1 MSPRPLS
8 IDGPFYDELEA
19 GQVLPSQP
27 AVTIDSGVA
36 ALYQSIMGERLP
48 LTLDDRL
55 SAAVTGGATRLV
67 SPGLALSL
75 SAGQSTVATRRVI
88 ANLFYRDVRLH
99 RQVHLGASLHT
110 VVTVKALADAAARS
124 DRGLRG
130 KVLLGIT
137 TTAGD
142 DVMASYERCA
152 LLPVRGDRLP
162 GHADALPTADGA
174 LALDSYAASV
184 PAGWHHERMEPAAPW
199 PVGERRS
206 DPMRDRIDMAGALVR
221 LTHNQ
226 AMAHRD
232 PGASPYDR
240 PLVYGGHVIGLAQA
254 SLSRLCCGLATVI
267 GWHSCDHVAPA
278 FEGDV
283 VEFTHELLA
292 EQPLAGGGALRAFHV
307 VASRARMEPPAPLLT
322 WVPVVLVGTVAAAE
336 T

>member
-1 MSPRPLS
+1 VSPRPLS

-27 AVTIDSGVA
+27 AVTIDVGMA
-36 ALYQSIMGERLP
+36 AIYQSIMGERLP

-67 SPGLALSL
+67 SPGLALGL
-75 SAGQSTVATRRVI
+75 SIGQSTVATRRVI

-110 VVTVKALADAAARS
+110 VVTVKALADAASRG
-124 DRGLRG
+124 DRGRRG

-137 TTAGD
+137 TTAD
-142 DVMASYERCA
+142 DEIMASYERCA
-152 LLPVRGDRLP
+152 LLPVRGEHLP
-162 GHADALPTADGA
+162 GHADPLPSVDDALV
-174 LALDSYAASV
+174 LDRYVASV
-184 PAGWHHERMEPAAPW
+184 PLGWHQERLEPAAAW
-199 PVGERRS
+199 DVGECRQ
-206 DPMRDRIDMAGALVR
+206 DPMRDRIELAGALVR

-226 AMAHRD
+226 AMVHRD
-232 PGASPYDR
+232 PGASPYDQ

-254 SLSRLCCGLATVI
+254 SLSRLCSGLATVI

-283 VEFTHELLA
+283 IEFTHELVA
-292 EQPLAGGGALRAFHV
+292 ERSLDGGAALRAFRV
-307 VASRARMEPPAPLLT
+307 VASRAGDAE
-322 WVPVVLVGTVAAAE
+322 PVVLLSWVPIVLVGPAAGLE
-336 T
+336 P